1 METVK
6 SLLVKFGTDTAQMEA
21 GFKKADGLIERN
33 AEKFKQAGRTMAVAG
48 AAITGAFTLM
58 IREYVKAGDELH
70 KMSLRTSISVE
81 TLSALKFAAEI
92 SGASIDDIEKGIKKM
107 SKTILDASDG
117 LATYVRAFDRIGL
130 SAEDLIELSPEEQFD
145 KIAKAI
151 AAVENPTIRA
161 ATAQDIFGRA
171 GTKLLPLFAAGE
183 EGLDKLK
190 KRAHELGIVFD
201 KEAADKAALLN
212 DAMTD
217 LKGSLVGASRS
228 IVEALVPVITDLSGK
243 ISNIVI
249 EVKDWVKE
257 NPKLTEVLVK
267 VAAALGAVMLVA
279 GPLLIALPGLSIAF
293 KGMKGSIKKMPG
305 TIKTL
310 GSKLGS
316 LKGVLG
322 KTAAVGA
329 AAFVG
334 WKIGRLIGE
343 ITGLDKVIQNVAGKA
358 IDKLGLWKGGVVELD
373 DRTRLLAKRQKM
385 LEDAT
390 EKVGFKITDVITAN
404 KILRGELIN
413 VDGKLKLAAIAI
425 TNVGKGTTDWAT
437 ILKKQG
443 IPSIEEFNDEV
454 SRLTQKKKF
463 LKAALDAGRIKLQTY
478 KVEVGKV
485 NSELNSLTG
494 KTEEA
499 KEATKTWADFLKDNQ
514 IMTIEETGDKIVE
527 LEGFLDGLDKAYK
540 DKKISLEAYTEA
552 TRLLKDELAG
562 INTTIVTQVLP
573 PVRDMAGVFDQSV
586 TDMKTKIGE
595 FPPVAKKA
603 MEDAAETIDIMET
616 RWGDVIK
623 GMSGAFGQ
631 FVFDVLSTGSTFS
644 ENLTGL
650 WEGIKNTFKSV
661 VADMATEWAENF
673 LKKIITGTASAAA
686 DVVSSV
692 AKTGEGVVSTIS
704 GIGGAATAALTGL
717 GAAVGTFL
725 GSLIGKKTTGWQ
737 KEIQKQGLE
746 QVDFLHNIRDLIQN
760 DVMAALKEQT
770 KQAWRRGDQLIEM
783 IFQSRTQSKLLGS
796 LEIKGDRI
804 VDHLKVIAKFQ
815 EAIKSA
821 SEITAARLK
830 SLAGFKT
837 GGSFVPTK
845 PTLITVD
852 PREEVRITPFNKM
865 APAGSGGGDTFH
877 LHFSI
882 TDQIDPYT
890 ADRMVKKVIAPA
902 LLNVIRN
909 NPSIP
914 GGSGGARTQ
923 FKEALGVT

>member
-81 TLSALKFAAEI
+81 ALSALKFAAEI

-130 SAEDLIELSPEEQFD
+130 SAEELIKLSPEEQFD

-183 EGLDKLK
+183 EGLEKLK

-201 KEAADKAALLN
+201 QEAADKAAILN

-217 LKGSLVGASRS
+217 LKGSLAGASRS
-228 IVEALVPVITDLSGK
+228 IVETLVPVITDLSGK

-305 TIKTL
+305 LIKTL

-322 KTAAVGA
+322 RTAAVGA

-373 DRTRLLAKRQKM
+373 DRTRILAKRQKM
-385 LEDAT
+385 LEEAT
-390 EKVGFKITDVITAN
+390 EKVGIEITDVITAN
-404 KILRGELIN
+404 KILRGELKL
-413 VDGKLKLAAIAI
+413 VDGKLVITEKVIKKTSKTLKEDLAPA
-425 TNVGKGTTDWAT
+425 
-437 ILKKQG
+437 
-443 IPSIEEFNDEV
+443 IEE
-454 SRLTQKKKF
+454 TQE
-463 LKAALDAGRIKLQTY
+463 AA
-478 KVEVGKV
+478 
-485 NSELNSLTG
+485 
-494 KTEEA
+494 
-499 KEATKTWADFLKDNQ
+499 KTWTDFLKDNQ
-514 IMTIEETGDKIVE
+514 IMTIEETGDKIAE

-552 TRLLKDELAG
+552 TKLLKDELAG

-573 PVRDMAGVFDQSV
+573 PVRDMAGVLDQSV

-595 FPPVAKKA
+595 FPPAVEGA
-603 MEDAAETIDIMET
+603 MGKVGKTIDIMET
-616 RWGDVIK
+616 KWGDVIK

-631 FVFDVLSTGSTFS
+631 FAFDVLSTGSTLA
-644 ENLTGL
+644 ENWKGFL
-650 WEGIKNTFKSV
+650 EGIKNTFKSV

-737 KEIQKQGLE
+737 KEMQKQGLE